1 MRKLV
6 LAVVIGA
13 GACLP
18 SPKPVTTNYVVL
30 AGRAPSALPGHA
42 STATLG
48 IARVSLPG
56 YLDRGE
62 VATRTGTR
70 VTYSPT
76 DRWAEPLAESVPRLL
91 ADDLAVALAPSGV
104 AVSSHAA
111 GDLALVVNVER
122 FELDGSGSCILD
134 ARYTLRDVDSD
145 QVVKIGAARY
155 EETPTTPTGD
165 GTASALEK
173 ALERV
178 AADVVLGV
186 TEVRATTAP

>member
-18 SPKPVTTNYVVL
+18 SPKPITTNYVVL

-42 STATLG
+42 SATLG

-70 VTYSPT
+70 VTYSAT

-122 FELDGSGSCILD
+122 FELDGGGSCILD

-145 QVVKIGAARY
+145 QVLKIGAARY
-155 EETPTTPTGD
+155 EETPATPTGD
-165 GTASALEK
+165 GTASALAK
-173 ALERV
+173 ALERL
-178 AADVVLGV
+178 AADIVTGV
-186 TEVRATTAP
+186 AEVRATTAR